1 METWVYILR
10 SESSGRY
17 YCGQTTE
24 VERRVRQHSDPEY
37 RLSQTTKRFDG
48 PWMLI
53 WSQVCEEQE
62 RISVIIL
69 DLTMPGIGGKDCLKG
84 LLKINPKA
92 KVIVASGYSSDISV
106 QDCVQLWCKELRG

>member
-1 METWVYILR
+1 MSGNTTTR
-10 SESSGRY
+10 SI
-17 YCGQTTE
+17 
-24 VERRVRQHSDPEY
+24 
-37 RLSQTTKRFDG
+37 LSQTTKRFDG

-84 LLKINPKA
+84 LLNINLKA
-92 KVIVASGYSSDISV
+92 KVIVASGYASDFP
-106 QDCVQLWCKELRG
+106 